1 MKFNILYGRF
11 KFWKTYAYIRKDIW
25 WISSILW
32 IFCTKIN
39 QSPNNH
45 FVAVVV
51 HSPLDPPVST
61 ISKSSSSSW
70 SCLICFS
77 QLWVLKNVP
86 TEVKDGT
93 LWLEVKE
100 ETWPDIMEETLLVV
114 EHKELELLF
123 PADWYSQS
131 SFLLLSLGMVNLGF
145 ETDIIEMVEG
155 LASQSSA
162 RGESFGILTSIWKQ
176 TTKWLNILIRVSS
189 ITNVVNNLLGL
200 YQSHKLMVIATT
212 N

>member
-1 MKFNILYGRF
+1 MAWNLIYSMVGSSF
-11 KFWKTYAYIRKDIW
+11 KRVNHIADKIIW
-25 WISSILW
+25 WLCSILL

-39 QSPNNH
+39 PSANILDNH
-45 FVAVVV
+45 FVAFVA

-77 QLWVLKNVP
+77 QLWVLENVP

-93 LWLEVKE
+93 LWLEVKG
-100 ETWPDIMEETLLVV
+100 ETWPDMMEETLLVV

-131 SFLLLSLGMVNLGF
+131 SFLLLSLGMVNLGS
-145 ETDIIEMVEG
+145 ETGIIEIVEG

-176 TTKWLNILIRVSS
+176 TTKWLNTLI
-189 ITNVVNNLLGL
+189 
-200 YQSHKLMVIATT
+200 K
-212 N
+212 